1 MLISGKA
8 TLPLKQRLRRPPTSP
23 RFAPSVSIRAA
34 FYVPADLNI
43 IDGSSVWAQST
54 AEVLHADERLG
65 VVMPLRAADRRL
77 VITGA
82 LRGLD
87 RVALVDGAWFRAYRR
102 MTTQEAVRALRWLDE
117 SDRFDVVI
125 ARGFEVCSVAVAS
138 GAFAGRLW
146 SAYALE
152 PERDLDDPAHR
163 AALQRIVAGS
173 RFVIAQTEGVGAR
186 LETLVPGARG
196 KVLIL
201 PPAVPV
207 ATSPIPPMRARLFYT
222 GKFAP
227 QYPFPALVRMFQRM
241 RGEAPSLEFD
251 VAGDKIHHAPG
262 DGGFAAAVE
271 RALSSTEGLTWHGGI
286 ARDDVFRLLA
296 RGGIALNIWDP
307 LYAST
312 MNDLVVPSKTLDY
325 CVAGVP
331 VIAHDTSMHR
341 AMFGDGYPLL
351 ADGPDA
357 VEPLVRRLLA
367 DEDLYRTSAERARAA
382 MQPFTYPE
390 IAASLRPAIDA
401 SITAVRP
408 SV

>member
-1 MLISGKA
+1 M
-8 TLPLKQRLRRPPTSP
+8 
-23 RFAPSVSIRAA
+23 RAA

-65 VVMPLRAADRRL
+65 VVMPLRAADRRH
-77 VITGA
+77 VITDA
-82 LRGLD
+82 LRRLD

-102 MTTQEAVRALRWLDE
+102 MTTQEAVRALRWLDS

-125 ARGFEVCSVAVAS
+125 ARGFEVCSVAVES

-146 SAYALE
+146 SAYVLE
-152 PERDLDDPAHR
+152 PERDADDPSHC

-173 RFVIAQTEGVGAR
+173 RFVIAQTEGIGAR
-186 LETLVPGARG
+186 LERLVPDARG
-196 KVLIL
+196 KMIIL

-207 ATSPIPPMRARLFYT
+207 ATSPIPPKRAGLFYT

-227 QYPFPALVRMFQRM
+227 QYPFPALVAMFR
-241 RGEAPSLEFD
+241 RLREEFPSLEFD
-251 VAGDKIHHAPG
+251 VAGDKIHHVPR
-262 DGGFAAAVE
+262 DGGFAATVE

-296 RGGIALNIWDP
+296 RGGIAVNIWDP
-307 LYAST
+307 SYAST

-341 AMFGDGYPLL
+341 AIFGDGYPLL
-351 ADGPDA
+351 ASGPEA

-367 DEDLYRTSAERARAA
+367 DEDLYRSTAERARAA

-390 IAASLRPAIDA
+390 IAASIRPAIDA
-401 SITAVRP
+401 TIAAARP